1 MAQRRMFSLQI
12 VDTDKFLDLPT
23 SAQALYFHLGMHAD
37 DDGFVAS
44 PKRIMR
50 SVGCREDDL
59 SILVVKEFVIPFDS
73 GVIVITDWKL
83 NNTLKNDRYKRTIRQ
98 GNALGCR
105 LRHVADC
112 VAGCKR
118 HRLVFIRRIFI
129 CNFAVS
135 VNRSIICGGK
145 APCRCNGS
153 RIAIAPNSRA
163 RIACCSARL

>member
-83 NNTLKNDRYKRTIRQ
+83 NNTLKNDRYKRTIYQKEKSMLCDDGAGRYFL
-98 GNALGCR
+98 NPNTISTCNRLGSGSEPKWIQ
-105 LRHVADC
+105 
-112 VAGCKR
+112 AGT
-118 HRLVFIRRIFI
+118 IT
-129 CNFAVS
+129 
-135 VNRSIICGGK
+135 
-145 APCRCNGS
+145 
-153 RIAIAPNSRA
+153 
-163 RIACCSARL
+163 